1 VLATVIQTCY
11 PVPVMKVPQVGR
23 FIREQR
29 SAAKMSLRK
38 LAALAGVSNPYLSQ
52 IERGLR
58 RPSAEILNAIAKG
71 LRISSETLYVQAGIL
86 DDRRDPADLMSA
98 ILADRGLTE
107 QQKQVLIQI
116 YQSFREETDRRR
128 QARRSRKAAAET
140 TTEATELGGRVE
152 SAG

>member
-1 VLATVIQTCY
+1 
-11 PVPVMKVPQVGR
+11 MGR

-38 LAALAGVSNPYLSQ
+38 LAKLAGVSNPYLSQ

-58 RPSAEILNAIAKG
+58 RPSADILNAIAKA

-86 DDRRDPADLMSA
+86 EDQREPADLVSA
-98 ILADRGLTE
+98 ILADRSLTE
-107 QQKQVLIQI
+107 RQRQVLIQI

-128 QARRSRKAAAET
+128 ARRSRKAAAEPGVGV
-140 TTEATELGGRVE
+140 TELGGRVE